1 MVIQDPLTG
10 TSMTY
15 ILVEGVKKNLGQW
28 TKFPSCSLNTARY
41 IKYVCGR
48 FSALWLKMSLF
59 YNSVKE

>member
-1 MVIQDPLTG
+1 MVIQDTLTG

-15 ILVEGVKKNLGQW
+15 ILVEGVKQNLGQW

-48 FSALWLKMSLF
+48 FSAL
-59 YNSVKE
+59 